1 MDAIKTIINAFIAA
15 INSLLVILGMEDK
28 KIEVDEEVSGTIEG
42 WFDKVVNG

>member
-42 WFDKVVNG
+42 WFDTVVNG